1 MSDCIFCKIIDKKI
15 PAKILLENE
24 NTLAFADLNPV
35 APTHILFIPK
45 KHISSLDQ
53 LTEADSTIIANLLLD
68 ISKFANNEKL
78 NLNGY
83 RIINNIGKDAGQT
96 VFHIHF
102 HLIAGR
108 KMEWPPG

>member
-1 MSDCIFCKIIDKKI
+1 MDNCIFCKIANKEIKSN
-15 PAKILLENE
+15 LVFEN
-24 NTLAFADLNPV
+24 NSVVAFKDLNPV

-45 KHISSLDQ
+45 KHIASLDE
-53 LTEADSTIIANLLLD
+53 LNTADSGLLGELLYQISVYAKQNNLQ
-68 ISKFANNEKL
+68 E
-78 NLNGY
+78 NGY
-83 RIINNIGKDAGQT
+83 RVVNNMGKEAGQS